1 MRATTVGETSTS
13 ARPTARAG
21 ERRLRVLR
29 LALASAIVLGTF
41 AGVVGTSTLA
51 LVLTAPRLFTSGL
64 EPRPESAVLGWL
76 VSTEVSSP
84 ATTALLWLLGAATL
98 GLAAAVAIGARRL
111 WLAFAA
117 WAVVGGILTT
127 YALAA
132 NWQLAPEA
140 GLLAF
145 AVGGIWSAL
154 VALAIAR
161 LPGRHAA
168 RAESGAADAG

>member
-1 MRATTVGETSTS
+1 MRTTSVGETGAS
-13 ARPTARAG
+13 ALRVGRAG

-51 LVLTAPRLFTSGL
+51 LVLTAPRLLTSGL

-76 VSTEVSSP
+76 VSTEVSST
-84 ATTALLWLLGAATL
+84 ATTVLLWLLGAATL

-117 WAVVGGILTT
+117 WAIVGGTLTA

-140 GLLAF
+140 GVLAF
-145 AVGGIWSAL
+145 GIGGIWSAL

-168 RAESGAADAG
+168 RAG